1 MTVTFFVPGSL
12 PPTTGAIVFD
22 TMLAEQLRR
31 LGHDVTLVPVAGAHP
46 MPDAAARASA
56 AELWRAHQ
64 PLSPADTVVIDGFC
78 LYAFD
83 GLEQHLGAAGAI
95 GMVHHP
101 MSLEPQLPQA
111 ERDAFMAIEQRIL
124 PRLARIVVPSEAI
137 RTSVTAALA
146 LPPAMVAV
154 VTPGIPD
161 VARSAGSGGR
171 RCHLL
176 AIGSL
181 IPRKGHETVLR
192 ALAGLAD
199 LDWTLTICGDSDI
212 DPGHAAELGALV
224 GTVGLADRVV
234 FAGACSRARLEAL
247 WQAAD
252 IFVSGS
258 CFEGY
263 GMAVAEA
270 VRRGLPLAITNGAAA
285 TEVIPMDGSVIVEP
299 GDHVQL
305 SKALR
310 RLIFSA
316 PLRQDLAEASWQA
329 GRAFPTWADQAKRFA
344 GLFRTA

>member
-1 MTVTFFVPGSL
+1 MAVTFFVPGSF
-12 PPTTGAIVFD
+12 PATTGAIVFD
-22 TMLAEQLRR
+22 SMLAEHLRSQ
-31 LGHDVTLVPVAGAHP
+31 GHDVTTVPVAGAHP

-83 GLEQHLGAAGAI
+83 GLDHHLSAAGAI

-124 PRLARIVVPSEAI
+124 PLLARIVVPSETI
-137 RTSVTAALA
+137 RTRLTAALA
-146 LPPAMVAV
+146 LPPAMVEV

-161 VARSAGSGGR
+161 APRSAGSGGHR
-171 RCHLL
+171 SHLL

-199 LDWTLTICGDSDI
+199 LDWTLTICGDGNI
-212 DPGHAAELGALV
+212 DPGHAAALGALV
-224 GTVGLADRVV
+224 EALGLVDRVV
-234 FAGACSRARLEAL
+234 FAGACSRVRLESL

-252 IFVSGS
+252 VFVSGS

-285 TEVIPMDGSVIVEP
+285 AEVIPLDGSVIVEP

-310 RLIFSA
+310 RLIFGA
-316 PLRQDLAEASWQA
+316 PLRQDLAEAAWQA
-329 GRAFPTWADQAKRFA
+329 GRVFPTWTDQAKRFA
-344 GLFRTA
+344 DLFRIA